1 VVIPERLE
9 PETRGQILLVGAVA
23 IAFIIIG
30 LVIVFN
36 TVLFTENVG
45 SSESLQSTDAGGTTN
60 EQIRT
65 GLAALT
71 YRLNDDGLSGS
82 EFNDS
87 VRSNV
92 TKYSN
97 ILGESQAESSGAVI
111 NVSFN
116 QSRTGYGSAVAHGDR
131 ADEFETGPLVDSS
144 DQRDIGG
151 FVLTL
156 NVSSLNTTGTDTFEI
171 QLTSGA
177 TLRTVEF
184 VNNSSDVDVV
194 VNSTRECT
202 IPENQ
207 YSGDNVTLAL
217 SKGSAPNAPGC
228 SYNFTHGLNP
238 GYGVSMANTAD
249 AKGTY
254 FFAVNGTRDGSW
266 EGTVLNDPTI
276 DSVEVRPAV
285 WRLAVDVTYETQS
298 TRYAN
303 RQSVFV
309 YNTTR

>member
-1 VVIPERLE
+1 MVIPERLE

-65 GLAALT
+65 SLAALT
-71 YRLNDDGLSGS
+71 YRLNDDGLSGPD
-82 EFNDS
+82 FNDS

-97 ILGESQAESSGAVI
+97 ILGESQAESSGAVV
-111 NVSFN
+111 NASFN
-116 QSRTGYGSAVAHGDR
+116 KSRTGYGSAVAHEDR
-131 ADEFETGPLVDSS
+131 TDEFENGPLVD
-144 DQRDIGG
+144 DPRDIGG

-156 NVSSLNTTGTDTFEI
+156 NVSSLNTTGLKIFEI
-171 QLTSGA
+171 ELVSGG
-177 TLRTVEF
+177 TTRTIQF
-184 VNNSSDVDVV
+184 VNNSSNVDVV
-194 VNSTRECT
+194 VNSTTTECT
-202 IPENQ
+202 VLESE
-207 YSGDNVTLAL
+207 YSGDNVTFAL
-217 SKGSAPNAPGC
+217 SKGKVPNAPGC
-228 SYNFTHGLNP
+228 NYNFTHGLDP
-238 GYGVSMANTAD
+238 GYTVSMVNTAG
-249 AKGTY
+249 AEGTY
-254 FFAVNGTRDGSW
+254 FFAVNGTQNGSW

-285 WRLAVDVTYETQS
+285 WRLAFDVTYETQS